1 MQQEV
6 PITHIKQL
14 LTARYRDRDDVF
26 VSNMVFI
33 SYDMTNGNARVQPDL
48 FIAFGVEAATIRENL
63 PNFWI
68 WETGKVPDFVMEVAY
83 PSTARNDLGH
93 KRDLYAR
100 LGVNEYWRFDPTG
113 GDLYGQPMIGERL
126 VNGQFQP
133 CAIVASEERRL
144 RFHSALLNVDFQ
156 WDGSSF
162 DVVDPE
168 TGRAIDPLAI
178 AQDAITAAESQRDFA
193 VSRAEEAE
201 AEVARLRDELDRRGQ
216 E

>member
-1 MQQEV
+1 MEQEV

-48 FIAFGVEAATIRENL
+48 FIAFGVQAATIRENL

-68 WETGKVPDFVMEVAY
+68 WETGKVSDFLMEVAS

-93 KRDLYAR
+93 NRDLYAR
-100 LGVNEYWRFDPTG
+100 LGVNEYWRFDSTE
-113 GDLYGQPMIGERL
+113 GDLSGQMMIGERL
-126 VNGQFQP
+126 VNSQFQP
-133 CAIVASEERRL
+133 CAIVASAERRL

-156 WDGSSF
+156 WDGSSL

-168 TGRAIDPLAI
+168 TGRTIDPLAV
-178 AQDAITAAESQRDFA
+178 AQDAVSAAESQRDFA
-193 VSRAEEAE
+193 VSRAEETE
-201 AEVARLRDELDRRGQ
+201 AEVALLREQLDRRGQ